1 MMDTKFPLQEWRIV
15 GFLALLVGTICAF
28 VALIH
33 GVSQEGMRMAIRVT
47 GRTSTILFVSAF
59 IASSLQKIWKIPLS
73 TWMLKNRRYLG
84 LSMAVSHTYHAVA
97 LIALWF
103 VTNGAAPQIEPLGTL
118 GYVLLIVLTVTS
130 FKVPAKWLGKRGWKI
145 LHKTAM
151 HYLWLGL
158 LFEYGL
164 KLSKSDYI
172 ALPFVILLVLA
183 MVLRFAAGRRKEKLV

>member
-1 MMDTKFPLQEWRIV
+1 MDTKFPLQEWRIV

>member
-1 MMDTKFPLQEWRIV
+1 MDSKFPLQEWRIV
-15 GFLALLVGTICAF
+15 GFSALLVGTICAF

-33 GVSQEGMRMAIRVT
+33 GISEEGMRMAIRFT
-47 GRTSTILFVSAF
+47 GRTSLIFFVSAF
-59 IASSLQKIWKIPLS
+59 AASSLQKIWKTPLS
-73 TWMLKNRRYLG
+73 IWMLKNRRYLG
-84 LSMAVSHTYHAVA
+84 LSMAVSHSYHAIA
-97 LIALWF
+97 LVGLWF

-118 GYVLLIVLTVTS
+118 GYVLLIALTITS
-130 FKVPAKWLGKRGWKI
+130 FKIPAKWLGKRGWKI

-172 ALPFVILLVLA
+172 ALPFLLLLILA
-183 MVLRFAAGRRKEKLV
+183 MVLRFTAGRREKKLV